1 MAQINLHTTPEFE
14 AELAALMK
22 GRGIKTKSEAIRLAV
37 HEAAAPY
44 AAPSKHHLGD
54 LRGMLHRL
62 PGRRLTDKTGAELEA
77 EIDDEMEAAL
87 ERLSRRQ

>member
-44 AAPSKHHLGD
+44 AVPSKRRLGD
-54 LRGMLHRL
+54 LRGVLLRL

-77 EIDDEMEAAL
+77 GIDEEMEAAL
-87 ERLSRRQ
+87 ERLSRPR

>member
-44 AAPSKHHLGD
+44 AAPPKRD
-54 LRGMLHRL
+54 LSALIGMIGRL
-62 PGRRLTDKTGAELEA
+62 PGPRLTDKTGAELEA

-87 ERLSRRQ
+87 ERLSRRR